1 MLSLFVDL
9 DDDAKRQYIDS
20 TSAFTAMRQA
30 REAMRAFAGN
40 MYWKKVGKGEYL
52 VRATL
57 PNSQKGHGPRSPETQ
72 AIYDSFVSRKRAA
85 EQRYQS
91 LVETVA
97 KMKRLNR
104 ALRVGRVP
112 PIIVNVLNAID
123 EAGWSEGFTMI
134 GSPALYAYETA
145 AGVRISAQGASVT
158 TENGPWWSAVGGMC
172 FFSDLELSDES
183 LLGVLKRVDR
193 TFRLT
198 EGPPFTAQNDKGFA
212 VDVIQWANVQGGSN
226 PINMWVGDEN
236 RYPLPEI
243 IVRDLARAPRF
254 SSIIVST
261 SGAMAQMTTI
271 APQAF
276 SRFMRELAAQEGRD
290 PLLRSRDLR
299 KAEWV
304 EALVEHYLPH
314 SAAPV
319 PA

>member
-1 MLSLFVDL
+1 MLSMFVDL

-20 TSAFTAMRQA
+20 TSVFTAMRRA
-30 REAMRAFAGN
+30 REAMQAFAGN

-57 PNSQKGHGPRSPETQ
+57 PNSQKGLGPRSPETQ
-72 AIYDSFVSRKRAA
+72 AIYDAFVTRKLAA
-85 EQRYQS
+85 RQRYQT
-91 LVETVA
+91 LTETVA

-104 ALRVGRVP
+104 ALRVGHVP
-112 PIIVNVLNAID
+112 PTIVNVLNAID
-123 EAGWSEGFTMI
+123 EAGWSEGFTVI

-183 LLGVLKRVDR
+183 LLGVLKRVDP

-198 EGPPFTAQNDKGFA
+198 EAPLFTAQNDKGFA
-212 VDVIQWANVQGGSN
+212 VDMVRSESVQGGSN

-243 IVRDLARAPRF
+243 TLLGLAHAPRF

-276 SRFMRELAAQEGRD
+276 SRFMRGLAAQDGRG

-304 EALVEHYLPH
+304 EALVERYLPP

-319 PA
+319 PE